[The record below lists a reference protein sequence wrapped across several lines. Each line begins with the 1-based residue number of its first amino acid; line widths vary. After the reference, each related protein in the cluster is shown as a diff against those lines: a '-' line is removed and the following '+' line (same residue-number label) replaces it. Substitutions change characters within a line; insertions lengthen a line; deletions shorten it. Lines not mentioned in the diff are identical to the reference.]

1 MPTLDQL
8 PFLKSLCW
16 QGQTASIAHLSEDE
30 ILQLYERGWR
40 YRGVMADL
48 SDVEKTLLQQLATKY
63 HSWLINEL

>member
-16 QGQTASIAHLSEDE
+16 QGQTASIAHLSAAE

-40 YRGVMADL
+40 YRGVLADV
-48 SDVEKTLLQQLATKY
+48 SEVEKRLIQRLATQY